1 MRKIASVFVLIF
13 LGFALSTSGI
23 RAEQYDNLVQ
33 LPLDQNQA
41 EVIDDQV
48 GGEVLGTQTT
58 KAMVSDKSVLDVTTV
73 DAGPHFFYGE
83 EQVIDENLV
92 GDVYVFAGKVEINGN
107 IDGDLMVLGGT
118 VVLNGD
124 VTQDVRAGAGTIYVN
139 GQIGQNL
146 TVGAGQIYFGEKALI
161 GNSVVAAGG
170 DVNLD
175 GQTTGKVLLGGG
187 AARLAGKYG
196 SDVHAQADTF
206 KVMPGVVVAGS
217 LIADAYTSADV
228 APDAQVMKENMVK
241 VVPPEQKNRPQRE
254 EKMRSVGGVLVKA
267 VMMEF
272 LFKLLI
278 GFVSGSILIYF
289 LPKLVKAAKNQVLLA
304 PMANFGWGLVY
315 LFMTPIVILLTLV
328 SVVAMPIAG
337 LLVLIYLGSM
347 MVAHT
352 VVAVAL
358 GDKLVHGANVKMF
371 KNPYLSFGVG
381 LLVLRLVCFLPL
393 LGWMVG
399 FVSFTIGMGTL
410 FILMKSYLAE
420 RK

>member
-1 MRKIASVFVLIF
+1 MRKIVSVFVLTL
-13 LGFALSTSGI
+13 LGLSLATSSI
-23 RAEQYDNLVQ
+23 HAEQYDNLVQ

-41 EVIDDQV
+41 DVMDDANV
-48 GGEVLGTQTT
+48 GDILGTQTT
-58 KAMVSDKSVLDVTTV
+58 ALVDEDVTL
-73 DAGPHFFYGE
+73 DNGPHFFYGE
-83 EQVIDENLV
+83 DQVVDENLV
-92 GDVYVFAGKVEINGN
+92 GDVYVFAGKAVINGDV
-107 IDGDLMVLGGT
+107 DGDLMIFGGT
-118 VVLNGD
+118 VTLNGN

-139 GQIGQNL
+139 GNVGQNL
-146 TVGAGQIYFGEKALI
+146 TVGAGQVYFGEKAVI

-170 DVNLD
+170 EVSLD
-175 GQTTGKVLLGGG
+175 GETMGKVLLGGG

-217 LIADAYTSADV
+217 LIADAYTSAEV
-228 APDAQVMKENMVK
+228 APDAQVMKESMVK
-241 VVPPEQKNRPQRE
+241 VVPPEEQHRPSKE
-254 EKMRSVGGVLVKA
+254 EKMKSVGGVLVNA
-267 VMMEF
+267 AMVEF
-272 LFKLLI
+272 LIKLMI
-278 GFVSGSILIYF
+278 GFVSGSVLIYF
-289 LPKLVKAAKNQVLLA
+289 LPKFVKAATHQTLIA
-304 PMANFGWGLVY
+304 PAANFGWGLIY

-328 SVVAMPIAG
+328 SVVAMPISG
-337 LLVLIYLGSM
+337 LIVLVYLGSM
-347 MVAHT
+347 MVAST
-352 VVAVAL
+352 LVAIAL

-399 FVSFTIGMGTL
+399 FVSFTIGMGAL

>member
-1 MRKIASVFVLIF
+1 MRKIASVFVLVF
-13 LGFALSTSGI
+13 LGFSLSASSI
-23 RAEQYDNLVQ
+23 NAEQYDNLVQ

-41 EVIDDQV
+41 EVFDDQV
-48 GGEVLGTQTT
+48 EGDVLGTQTT
-58 KAMVSDKSVLDVTTV
+58 TAMVAQEEAMV

-83 EQVIDENLV
+83 DQVLDENLV

-107 IDGDLMVLGGT
+107 IDGDLMVAGGT
-118 VVLNGD
+118 VVLNGN

-139 GQIGQNL
+139 GQVGQNL
-146 TVGAGQIYFGEKALI
+146 TVGAGQIYFGEKAVI

-175 GQTTGKVLLGGG
+175 GQTMGKVLLGGG
-187 AARLAGKYG
+187 AARLAGQYG

-228 APDAQVMKENMVK
+228 APDAQVMKDNMVK
-241 VVPPEQKNRPQRE
+241 VVPPEQQNRPNRE
-254 EKMRSVGGVLVKA
+254 EKMKSVGGVLVKA
-267 VMMEF
+267 AMVEF

-278 GFVSGSILIYF
+278 SFVSGSVLIYF
-289 LPKLVKAAKNQVLLA
+289 LPKLVKAAKTQILLS
-304 PMANFGWGLVY
+304 PVSNFGWGLVY

-337 LLVLIYLGSM
+337 LLVLIYFGSM
-347 MVAHT
+347 MVANT
-352 VVAVAL
+352 LVAVAL
-358 GDKLVHGANVKMF
+358 GDKLVHGAKAKLF

-381 LLVLRLVCFLPL
+381 LLVLRLVCFLPI
-393 LGWMVG
+393 LGWVVG
-399 FVSFTIGMGTL
+399 FVAFVIGMGAQ
-410 FILMKSYLAE
+410 FILAKSYLTE